1 MRAHRAPI
9 KVEQSSAAK
18 VVNII
23 EELYARAIRFVEVI
37 DAAVFG
43 TIARQRRLPPE
54 ELSHSRHAQ
63 EYPELH
69 VAGFICQTL
78 RASRP
83 TCASSDIQLCGPR
96 YDDIKL
102 DTIVFRYSKSRG
114 QAPLLDE
121 TVTQRASG
129 TLCVSSSR
137 LFPVTMTCNVSVTSW

>member
-1 MRAHRAPI
+1 M
-9 KVEQSSAAK
+9 SSAAK

-43 TIARQRRLPPE
+43 IIARQRHLRSE

-78 RASRP
+78 RA
-83 TCASSDIQLCGPR
+83 
-96 YDDIKL
+96 
-102 DTIVFRYSKSRG
+102 
-114 QAPLLDE
+114 
-121 TVTQRASG
+121 
-129 TLCVSSSR
+129 
-137 LFPVTMTCNVSVTSW
+137 